1 VSWGTELRECS
12 HESEAATPLLGDHY
26 EEVHEKGVVGILCV
40 RSVFLNGLN
49 RRQNHGRA
57 QGFRSFEVSG
67 QGSAFL
73 LPSLFCSPA
82 LFPSQR
88 PSVTEHILSTVF
100 TVVRSLAYP
109 IPTYHNA
116 TCLSLLRRTQTH
128 TTEPN
133 SLPSFVIF
141 PDPLLPL
148 ATPRRCLGLCL
159 VHPFSPPSL
168 LVHMLQP
175 FLFFI
180 LSIPT
185 VPKR

>member
-1 VSWGTELRECS
+1 MCW
-12 HESEAATPLLGDHY
+12 
-26 EEVHEKGVVGILCV
+26 I
-40 RSVFLNGLN
+40 FLNGLN

-82 LFPSQR
+82 LFPSRR

-100 TVVRSLAYP
+100 TVVRFLAYP

-116 TCLSLLRRTQTH
+116 TCLSSLQCTQTH

-133 SLPSFVIF
+133 PLPSFVIF
-141 PDPLLPL
+141 HDPFLPL
-148 ATPRRCLGLCL
+148 VTPPRCLGLYL
-159 VHPFSPPSL
+159 AHPFSPPSL
-168 LVHMLQP
+168 LVHICCNPSCSSFCQSPLYPSVRACFDARIVLPCLRLPASSFYSSYEMISCESRL
-175 FLFFI
+175 L
-180 LSIPT
+180 
-185 VPKR
+185 V